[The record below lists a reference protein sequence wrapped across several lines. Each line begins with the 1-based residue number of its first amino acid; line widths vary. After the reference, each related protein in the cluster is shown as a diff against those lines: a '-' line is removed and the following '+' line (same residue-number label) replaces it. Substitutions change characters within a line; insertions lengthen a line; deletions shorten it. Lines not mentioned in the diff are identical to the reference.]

1 MILNQWEDAIITQ
14 SLPSPRAKQ
23 AAANGEIRAS
33 ERWYEVPQS
42 DRNSAENEVQVSWLL
57 PIWASSFLLNSF
69 PYRQIVMLILLCN
82 YSKSQ
87 SFMCTTTCRLL
98 ALQMS
103 SGIKAYI
110 ACTIYVKPIIS
121 MSFHIHTC
129 YKVTKE
135 YFSQG
140 IASFSFNQ
148 CNCSWT
154 RWRFWGWTFIVK

>member
-1 MILNQWEDAIITQ
+1 MPSSQ

-33 ERWYEVPQS
+33 ERWYEVWQS
-42 DRNSAENEVQVSWLL
+42 DRNSAENEVQVSWV
-57 PIWASSFLLNSF
+57 PPVWASSFLLSSF
-69 PYRQIVMLILLCN
+69 PSRQIVMLTLLCN

-87 SFMCTTTCRLL
+87 SFMCTSTCMLL
-98 ALQMS
+98 ALWMS
-103 SGIKAYI
+103 FGIKAYI
-110 ACTIYVKPIIS
+110 AYTIYVKPVIP

-129 YKVTKE
+129 YKVTKG

-154 RWRFWGWTFIVK
+154 VQGFWEWAFIVK